1 MELRLFDLVSRGDI
15 PVPALPGNDWDLVA
29 AGGRFVLL
37 GRRGGNALLLRVRE
51 DGEGCDSA
59 PLPGV
64 PAGLQGVAVSRTGEE
79 IFALW
84 NASGDLVILSSAGT
98 EQVPFSDGIRAVA
111 LGSAQA
117 VLTRDGS
124 VHYRRHSG
132 AWTGGWRRADLDIAE
147 EIASG
152 PYRLSARLSDGRI
165 VFLETGRDPTGA
177 LAERSP
183 GMGSALADGYCGLYT
198 LRTGKLCRNGRICIT
213 GCDVAEL
220 GCAVSGELEFA
231 VCRRPDGTFLTAL
244 VTGTYTPSSLPFDGA
259 PAVRAWDAGDR
270 ILACLLD

>member
-1 MELRLFDLVSRGDI
+1 MELRLFDLVSRGEI
-15 PVPALPGNDWDLVA
+15 PVPALPGEDWDLVA

-37 GRRGGNALLLRVRE
+37 GRRGGGAVLLRVRE
-51 DGEGCDSA
+51 DGEGCDA
-59 PLPGV
+59 ARLPQV
-64 PAGLQGVAVSRTGEE
+64 PAGLEGAAVSRTGEE
-79 IFALW
+79 LFALYT
-84 NASGDLVILSSAGT
+84 ASGELSLLTPRGT
-98 EQVPFSDGIRAVA
+98 ERTSFSCGIRALT

-117 VLTRDGS
+117 VLDGEGA

-132 AWTGGWRRADLDIAE
+132 VWTGGWRRAELPAAE

-152 PYRLSARLSDGRI
+152 PYRLCARLADGQIR
-165 VFLETGRDPTGA
+165 VLETGRDPTGA
-177 LAERSP
+177 LAERGP
-183 GMGSALADGYCGLYT
+183 GGGSAVADGYGGLYT
-198 LRTGKLCRNGRICIT
+198 LRTGKLCRNGRICVT

-244 VTGTYTPSSLPFDGA
+244 VTGTYSPASLPFDGA
-259 PAVRAWDAGDR
+259 QAVRAWDAGDR